1 MKKFYSISNILNLS
15 FALVALAGAIN
26 AVAGDSL
33 PFYDSPEFTP
43 RWIAPNTPQLDGL
56 HQIPEFSFVD
66 QDGQTITEETFS
78 NRIYVANFFF
88 TTCPGICPMIRSKLS
103 KVQDQFLDDDRVSIV
118 SHSIRPTTDTMSIL
132 QEYAK
137 KHGVVSGKWHLL
149 TGDKNAIYKLARSA
163 YFANEDLGSIQKTN
177 DFLHTEN
184 VLLIDNNRHIRG
196 IYNGLNST
204 SMNHL
209 IDDIATLKA
218 ELAGEVPAS

>member
-1 MKKFYSISNILNLS
+1 MKRFYSISRFANI
-15 FALVALAGAIN
+15 VCALAFLTA
-26 AVAGDSL
+26 AVNTMAVDNL
-33 PFYDSPEFTP
+33 PFYDTPEFTP
-43 RWIAPNTPQLDGL
+43 RWLAPNSQELDGF
-56 HQIPEFSFVD
+56 HQIPEFSFVN
-66 QDGQTITEETFS
+66 QDGQTVTQDTFS
-78 NRIYVANFFF
+78 RKIYVANFFF

-103 KVQDQFLDDDRVSIV
+103 KVQDQFLDDDMVSLV
-118 SHSIRPTTDTMSIL
+118 SHSIRPTTDTTAIL
-132 QEYAK
+132 QDYAQ

-149 TGDKNAIYKLARSA
+149 TGDKDAIYTLARSA

-209 IDDIATLKA
+209 IDDIAALKA
-218 ELAGEVPAS
+218 EIAGGAPAS